1 MSIPSHQAA
10 LSAARRLFRQKG
22 VVPEHVL
29 AEPILRSW
37 RRCAESGQDM
47 RGARPPELLTQ
58 AELRQELDRHAALRR
73 LCGPVMAEM
82 KRRARDAGGLVVLTD
97 AAGLVLDSGG
107 SLDFLDCASLLAL
120 APGACW
126 SESAAGTNAIG
137 TALVERRAIA
147 VQGAE
152 HYFEPNRVLT
162 CAAMPIL
169 DPAGRTLG
177 LLDLTCHAD
186 GRWAGAGDSLR
197 AAIDRVERAL
207 FEDLAG
213 SCMLLCLH
221 ERPDGLAR
229 DTAALLAFDGD
240 VLAAANRHALALLGI
255 DRAGLGV
262 FRYDDLFAGTP
273 GQAAADGRLHR
284 QDGRML
290 HAQVRWPGHGP
301 AGPAR
306 EASLIGIGGVTPV
319 SPVRTDPPVPPV
331 PPAAPVTREPA
342 HPAQDRP
349 APDGLPQDR
358 RARNRDAQDG
368 DDARAVARG
377 RAAPSPSYWFDPATL
392 GELARTVRLLDAGV
406 AVLLQGETGVGK
418 EVFARQMHQRSAR
431 AGGPFVAV
439 NCAALPET
447 LIESELFGYEDG
459 AFTGARRQG
468 SKGLLRQ
475 AHGGV
480 LFLDEIGDMPLPLQA
495 RLLRVLQAR
504 EVTPLGGGRAVPVDF
519 ALICATHQALDIGAG
534 HGDGIGAAGAAG
546 MGAMAG
552 AGGISTAR
560 AAPALAVSGP
570 VRSDLYFRIAE
581 YTVRLPALREH
592 ADRAA
597 IVRALWRASGNA
609 PDAGPRLP
617 ADVMRLLAD
626 YAWPGNFRQL
636 STTLRTLRVL
646 AGDEDVRVDMLSAD
660 IRGALPVL
668 DRDAAAG
675 TLQGQTDA
683 AIRAALQACG
693 GNVSQAARR
702 LGVHRSTLYRRVK
715 NGVA

>member
-47 RGARPPELLTQ
+47 RGARLPDLLTQ
-58 AELRQELDRHAALRR
+58 TELRQELDRHAALRR
-73 LCGPVMAEM
+73 LCAPAMTDM
-82 KRRARDAGGLVVLTD
+82 KQRARAAGGLVVLTD

-107 SLDFLDCASLLAL
+107 NVDFLDRASQLAL
-120 APGACW
+120 APGASW
-126 SESAAGTNAIG
+126 SEAAAGTNAIG
-137 TALVERRAIA
+137 TALIERRAIV

-162 CAAMPIL
+162 CAAMPIQ

-186 GRWAGAGDSLR
+186 GRWRDAGDSLR
-197 AAIDRVERAL
+197 AAIDQVESAL
-207 FEDLAG
+207 FEDLAV
-213 SCMLLCLH
+213 SCLMLRLH
-221 ERPDGLAR
+221 TRADGLEQ

-240 VLAAANRHALALLGI
+240 MLAAANRHALALLGI

-262 FRYDDLFAGTP
+262 FRYEDLFAGTP
-273 GQAAADGRLHR
+273 GQAAASGRLHR
-284 QDGRML
+284 QNGQML
-290 HAQVRWPGHGP
+290 HAHVRWPDQGLAARPGAINPIVGGRDANVGCAAP
-301 AGPAR
+301 APDLVPAQGW
-306 EASLIGIGGVTPV
+306 S
-319 SPVRTDPPVPPV
+319 
-331 PPAAPVTREPA
+331 PPAALAWDRRTRHRRTQED
-342 HPAQDRP
+342 QRP
-349 APDGLPQDR
+349 A
-358 RARNRDAQDG
+358 
-368 DDARAVARG
+368 V
-377 RAAPSPSYWFDPATL
+377 PSQSYWFDAATL

-418 EVFARQMHQRSAR
+418 EIFARQMHQRSER

-475 AHGGV
+475 AQGGV
-480 LFLDEIGDMPLPLQA
+480 LFLDEIGDMPLALQA

-519 ALICATHQALDIGAG
+519 ALICATHQALDIG
-534 HGDGIGAAGAAG
+534 HGIGGSGSGGNVGAA
-546 MGAMAG
+546 
-552 AGGISTAR
+552 TA
-560 AAPALAVSGP
+560 VNSP
-570 VRSDLYFRIAE
+570 VRGDLYFRIAE
-581 YTVRLPALREH
+581 YTVRLPALREY

-597 IVRALWRASGNA
+597 IVRALWDTRCGA
-609 PDAGPRLP
+609 AGDGPSLP
-617 ADVMRLLAD
+617 AEVLRLLTD

-636 STTLRTLRVL
+636 STTLRTLHVL

-660 IRGALPVL
+660 IRGASPSLVE
-668 DRDAAAG
+668 DAAAG
-675 TLQGQTDA
+675 TLQGLTDL
-683 AIRAALQACG
+683 AIRNALQACD

-702 LGVHRSTLYRRVK
+702 LGMHRSTLYRRVK
-715 NGVA
+715 SGAT

>member
-37 RRCAESGQDM
+37 RRCAASGQDM
-47 RGARPPELLTQ
+47 RGARLPELLTQ
-58 AELRQELDRHAALRR
+58 TELRQELDRHAALRR
-73 LCGPVMAEM
+73 LCAPVMADM
-82 KRRARDAGGLVVLTD
+82 KQRARAAGGLVVLTD

-107 SLDFLDCASLLAL
+107 SADFLDRASQLAL
-120 APGACW
+120 APGASW
-126 SESAAGTNAIG
+126 SEAAAGTNAIG
-137 TALVERRAIA
+137 TALIERRAIV

-186 GRWAGAGDSLR
+186 GRWRDAGDSLR
-197 AAIDRVERAL
+197 AAIDQVEGSL
-207 FEDLAG
+207 FEDLAA
-213 SCMLLCLH
+213 SCLMLRLH
-221 ERPDGLAR
+221 TRADGLAQ
-229 DTAALLAFDGD
+229 DTAALLAFAGD
-240 VLAAANRHALALLGI
+240 TLAAANRHALALLGI

-262 FRYDDLFAGTP
+262 FRYEDLFAGTP
-273 GQAAADGRLHR
+273 GQAAATGRLHR
-284 QDGRML
+284 QNGQML
-290 HAQVRWPGHGP
+290 HAHVRWPDQGLV
-301 AGPAR
+301 AR
-306 EASLIGIGGVTPV
+306 PGAIKTP
-319 SPVRTDPPVPPV
+319 PGTTVRFGATPSDQV
-331 PPAAPVTREPA
+331 
-342 HPAQDRP
+342 PAQDLPPPSAPVRDWRTRHQRTRDEQRP
-349 APDGLPQDR
+349 DVQS
-358 RARNRDAQDG
+358 Q
-368 DDARAVARG
+368 
-377 RAAPSPSYWFDPATL
+377 SYWFNAATL
-392 GELARTVRLLDAGV
+392 SELARTVRLLDAGV

-418 EVFARQMHQRSAR
+418 EIFARQMHQRSER

-475 AHGGV
+475 AQGGV
-480 LFLDEIGDMPLPLQA
+480 LFLDEIGDMPMALQA

-519 ALICATHQALDIGAG
+519 ALICATHQALDIG
-534 HGDGIGAAGAAG
+534 HGD
-546 MGAMAG
+546 
-552 AGGISTAR
+552 STTR
-560 AAPALAVSGP
+560 TSTAAPAAAADSP

-581 YTVRLPALREH
+581 YTVRLPALREY

-597 IVRALWRASGNA
+597 IVRALWDSRCGA
-609 PDAGPRLP
+609 AGDRPSLP
-617 ADVMRLLAD
+617 AEVLRLLTD

-636 STTLRTLRVL
+636 STTLRTLHVL

-660 IRGALPVL
+660 IRGALPSLAEDVAV
-668 DRDAAAG
+668 D
-675 TLQGQTDA
+675 TLQGLTDL
-683 AIRAALQACG
+683 AIRGALQACD

-715 NGVA
+715 V

>member
-22 VVPEHVL
+22 VVPEHLL
-29 AEPILRSW
+29 ADPILRSW

-47 RGARPPELLTQ
+47 RGARLPELLTQ
-58 AELRQELDRHAALRR
+58 TELRQELDRHAALRR
-73 LCGPVMAEM
+73 LCAPVMADM
-82 KRRARDAGGLVVLTD
+82 KQRARAAGGLVVLTD

-107 SLDFLDCASLLAL
+107 SADFLDRASRLAL
-120 APGACW
+120 APGASW
-126 SESAAGTNAIG
+126 SEAAAGTNAIG

-186 GRWAGAGDSLR
+186 GRWRDAGDSLR
-197 AAIDRVERAL
+197 AAIDRVESAL
-207 FEDLAG
+207 FEDLAA
-213 SCMLLCLH
+213 SCLMLRLH
-221 ERPDGLAR
+221 TRADGLER
-229 DTAALLAFDGD
+229 DTAARLAFDGD
-240 VLAAANRHALALLGI
+240 TLVAANRHALALLGI

-273 GQAAADGRLHR
+273 GQAAAAGRLHR
-284 QDGRML
+284 QDGQLL
-290 HAQVRWPGHGP
+290 HAQVRWPDQGGFDSAP
-301 AGPAR
+301 APGAERHDLPLRTATAAASLPGSRLSESSSPMSPAVLGAR
-306 EASLIGIGGVTPV
+306 EPTA
-319 SPVRTDPPVPPV
+319 
-331 PPAAPVTREPA
+331 
-342 HPAQDRP
+342 PAQDLRTP
-349 APDGLPQDR
+349 AASTRDR
-358 RARNRDAQDG
+358 RVRHPRTQDEQP
-368 DDARAVARG
+368 VV
-377 RAAPSPSYWFDPATL
+377 PSQSYWFDPATL
-392 GELARTVRLLDAGV
+392 SELARTVRLLDAGV
-406 AVLLQGETGVGK
+406 AVLLQGETGTGK
-418 EVFARQMHQRSAR
+418 EIFARQMHQRSER

-475 AHGGV
+475 AQGGV
-480 LFLDEIGDMPLPLQA
+480 LFLDEIGDMPLSLQA

-519 ALICATHQALDIGAG
+519 ALICATHQPLDIG
-534 HGDGIGAAGAAG
+534 H
-546 MGAMAG
+546 
-552 AGGISTAR
+552 
-560 AAPALAVSGP
+560 VSSP

-581 YTVRLPALREH
+581 YTVRLPALREY
-592 ADRAA
+592 ADRGA
-597 IVRALWRASGNA
+597 IVRALWSMRCGAAS
-609 PDAGPRLP
+609 DGPRLP
-617 ADVMRLLAD
+617 AEVLRLLAD
-626 YAWPGNFRQL
+626 YVWPGNFRQL

-646 AGDEDVRVDMLSAD
+646 AGDEDLRVDMLSAD
-660 IRGALPVL
+660 IRGALPSLVEE
-668 DRDAAAG
+668 AAAG
-675 TLQGQTDA
+675 TLQGLTDL
-683 AIRAALQACG
+683 AIRGALQACD
-693 GNVSQAARR
+693 GNISQAARR

-715 NGVA
+715 GGGA